1 MQSDPLKLDQYIE
14 PVVSALGYEF
24 WGYEFSSGQT
34 KAYLRVYI
42 DKQEGVTLDDCTRV
56 SHQVSG
62 VLDVEDPIRGSYT
75 LEISSPGLDRP
86 LFKKAH
92 YQRFSGQ
99 RVKVRLKWQMNGRRN
114 FTGQLQGLDGDN
126 VIVLIDST
134 SYSFPLEAVDRARLV
149 PEF

>member
-1 MQSDPLKLDQYIE
+1 MQSDPLKLAQYIE
-14 PVVSALGYEF
+14 PVVIGLGYEF
-24 WGYEFSSGQT
+24 WGYEFSSGRT

-56 SHQVSG
+56 SHQMSG
-62 VLDVEDPIRGSYT
+62 VLDVEDPIKGPYT

-92 YQRFSGQ
+92 YQRFFGQ

-126 VIVLIDST
+126 VIVLIDGAR
-134 SYSFPLEAVDRARLV
+134 YSLPLEAIDRARLV

>member
-1 MQSDPLKLDQYIE
+1 MQSDPFKLDQYIE

-24 WGYEFSSGQT
+24 WGYEFNSSRT

-56 SHQVSG
+56 SHQISG
-62 VLDVEDPIRGSYT
+62 VLDVEDPIKVPYT

-92 YQRFSGQ
+92 YHRFAGQ

-126 VIVLIDST
+126 VIVLIDHT
-134 SYSFPLEAVDRARLV
+134 SYSFPLEAIDRARLV